1 MSNGYYQLTNG
12 RVASIDGDC
21 AFPPLPNALTE
32 PNGLIAIGG
41 DLSLPRLLSAY
52 HQGIFPW
59 FSEGEPILWWSPNP
73 RMVLYPDS
81 LKISRS
87 LQKTLK
93 KKVFEVRFN
102 SAFREVITA
111 CSATARAQQDGT
123 WITQEIIDAYC
134 RLHDAGF
141 AISAESYFEGQL
153 VGGCYG
159 VSIGRMFYGESMF
172 HHKTDASK
180 VAFVTLVDYLKH
192 QGIGLIDCQMKTAH
206 LASFGAHEIDRAEF
220 SLQLATLTQTPPK

>member
-21 AFPPLPNALTE
+21 AFPPLTNALTE

-180 VAFVTLVDYLKH
+180 VAFVTLVEHLKH

-220 SLQLATLTQTPPK
+220 SLQIATLTQTPPK

>member
-180 VAFVTLVDYLKH
+180 VAFVTLVEHLKH

>member
-21 AFPPLPNALTE
+21 AFPPLSNALTE

-180 VAFVTLVDYLKH
+180 VAFVTLVEHLKH

-220 SLQLATLTQTPPK
+220 ALQLATLTQTPPK